1 MKKKFLGR
9 VLTMLL
15 VASMVFTLL
24 PASAV
29 AAGNWWWNADEY
41 TEEAIPTAT
50 ADNSYQYNI
59 FFLDCGRKYFS
70 VDSIKTLIDNASAAG
85 FNYIQLA
92 VGNDG
97 LRLLLDDMA
106 LTVGDNTY
114 KSDDVKAAI
123 HTGNL
128 AYNAGIVKDNNHEA
142 YNPETNELTQFEM
155 DTIIAYANTK
165 GMGVIPCVNTPGHM
179 DAILSAATSLTKTTC
194 AYNSSKTTID
204 VTNTTATAFTKA
216 LLQKYITYFKSQ
228 GCQLF
233 NMGADEYANDV
244 YKTGGMGF
252 AHLKDWGQYV
262 YYVNYINAVAT
273 MIKDAGMTPMAFNDG
288 IYYGGDTSTAIN
300 KSIVIC
306 YWSSGWSG
314 YEVRSAKNLVNDGF
328 AMINTH
334 GDYYYVLGKSDKY
347 DEFGTSY
354 ASRFN
359 RYNFIDGSTIQQ
371 PVGSMLCVWC
381 DYPGDE
387 DEATILSNTPDI
399 IKNFGSTLPKLNTT
413 PVQPDTGITI
423 KPEGGTTGTTGK
435 LDSTKNESI
444 VLDAGKVVTWSYDP
458 TLVTLKSADAASDV
472 ALADF
477 ATLSARRV
485 TVTPVA
491 GASGKATIT
500 AADENGH
507 RADFPIEVVNSSA
520 TTGETVELKV
530 GDTSDKY
537 AVKGNVTDTDM
548 KLASNFK
555 DVASYDLSYRTET
568 PVTVNTVS
576 SPVGEEVYIKDE
588 TGKKYL
594 DNTATWTPDVDE
606 AAKWRCGKTE
616 GGMFTSSYIFLELV
630 GSSPKNYLSHAG
642 SGQWKVTDST
652 YYRAHLAFDNTSEK
666 FTVTE
671 GLINPTTYT
680 LGTPVQIFHGSPTA
694 YTDITFTG
702 VGEGDTSVTIGGTPY
717 TIKVR
722 YNEEPVNVVLKQS
735 TQVPVSG
742 DLNKKE
748 LNESVATVSISTDG
762 TTMTVNGVAEGHTS
776 VIVGNTR
783 YNITVSTENLET
795 VPPLKIEYWITNG
808 RATGANSENN
818 FIEITAVEANNKEGV
833 ATVDLVEGTA
843 KKEGRDLRYWQTK
856 LLDITKENNSTSSTE
871 LQTEESGDD
880 ETLNGKA
887 FTKVRYWESKWQV
900 FTTEWVDVDRT
911 NQTVSYTI
919 KEVTKTYEG
928 EKNQLVAY
936 YMEIVDI
943 KNENDVNEL
952 RVNAADWGIKGD
964 NSSYLSYY
972 PQDGQCAVA
981 IQIVYEDNSTNPA
994 DTSAANLKSKTL
1006 LYGAWSPNRG
1016 IGTMVFTGENN
1027 YNIYKV
1033 TAETGTMTC
1042 KVSNSGTYQQPK
1054 CSTEVTSFT
1063 WDNNAKTV
1071 WGADDAEPQKMASI
1085 GNPARNPD
1093 DQSPKDH
1100 LLWNKEN
1107 DAILL
1112 RVYVVAEKNED
1123 SLTVHYLDQGD
1134 ENHEFYSYNITVNKG
1149 TYFNEEFELVKETN
1163 PKNNRLINHTVTNSS
1178 GQTQKAE
1185 INLLNVN
1192 APAKYRYAN
1201 FTCVNATRGEG
1212 GKDVYLYYTFDNSVS
1227 FIADFG
1233 LPLTIKAKDLS
1244 DAFEDGNQV
1253 TNKVVNDAPKH
1264 GTAVF
1269 DGINIVYTPGNT
1281 FPSSSGDT
1289 FTVTYTGTN
1298 PKTGEVGSASFVIY
1312 IYPASNVLYEASF
1325 LTQGSK
1331 GNGPE
1336 WTAPT
1341 ATTTRKQ
1348 QTQKVGDTTTNYHVF
1363 GRDEAYDNAYGALGA
1378 WTASGL
1384 NSKSSTG
1391 ALTTSFYG
1399 NGFDLIG
1406 NCGPKTGRVIL
1417 FVENAKTGKGKLVDV
1432 DTRYGADTFYQVPL
1446 AHVMM
1451 AEEASYNV
1459 TVYAAGLKAT
1469 NATPASYSLRGA
1481 ATYASDYAADSY
1493 DAVLNGVLAENGL
1506 TMADV
1511 EYVKVESAPAA
1522 AKTAR
1527 RATSFYALDTAADT
1541 GSVTHEAGDHVE
1553 IDGFRVYRSTDNA
1566 NNTNYPEGEK
1576 NVQYLNILDA
1586 VSSFTAFV
1594 EGSGSDVDWTVR
1606 TDYENAGGPQ
1616 NEIYLRK
1623 TDGTGSAIAFKVDP
1637 NAIVQISARAVENG
1651 KPATLVVND
1660 KTIVIATNTEMYYTY
1675 TAGANG
1681 IVTIK
1686 NTGEGMLA
1694 LGNLKIKNGTQPAAL
1709 SEEDYPMAIA
1719 LLSLNAAPE
1728 TPDTVF
1734 EPTISAKVTT
1744 TRFIRSK
1751 VVTLTVSASA
1761 DVAKL
1766 TVNGKE
1772 LRPTNGWLV
1781 SMGWSKSYN
1790 YILTETMKKSET
1802 KNYEIIGYSADG
1814 TASTP
1819 TIVTSK

>member
-423 KPEGGTTGTTGK
+423 TPEGGATGK
-435 LDSTKNESI
+435 LDSAKNESI
-444 VLDAGKVVTWSYDP
+444 VLDAGKVVTWSYNP
-458 TLVTLKSADAASDV
+458 ALVMLTSADAASDV
-472 ALADF
+472 ALDDL
-477 ATLSARRV
+477 ATLRAQRV
-485 TVTPVA
+485 TVMPVA
-491 GASGKATIT
+491 GASGTATIT
-500 AADENGH
+500 AKDDDGH
-507 RADFPIEVVNSSA
+507 SATFPIEVVNSSA
-520 TTGETVELKV
+520 TTGVPVELKV
-530 GDTSDKY
+530 GDTSKPYTVD
-537 AVKGNVTDTDM
+537 GDVTDQVDETGYN
-548 KLASNFK
+548 A
-555 DVASYDLSYRTET
+555 AIATYQATPRTET
-568 PVTVNTVS
+568 TPGGVEPLKEPAGKEFYIRDEAGTQFLNENASWVNS
-576 SPVGEEVYIKDE
+576 IDS
-588 TGKKYL
+588 
-594 DNTATWTPDVDE
+594 
-606 AAKWRCGKTE
+606 AAKWKYQRIE
-616 GGMFTSSYIFLELV
+616 GSDEFYLVQV
-630 GSSPKNYLSHAG
+630 GSSPALYIRYSNWYNDWRTTTSTSGIYARSKFSYDG
-642 SGQWKVTDST
+642 SYFSYST
-652 YYRAHLAFDNTSEK
+652 
-666 FTVTE
+666 V
-671 GLINPTTYT
+671 T
-680 LGTPVQIFHGSPTA
+680 LGTPVVKTEPTTTA
-694 YTDITFTG
+694 YTDITFYG
-702 VGEGDTSVTIGGTPY
+702 VAEGETSVTIGGTKY
-717 TIKVR
+717 TINVS
-722 YNEEPVNVVLKQS
+722 YNEQPVNVLLNQS
-735 TQVPVSG
+735 KTVEVSG
-742 DLNKKE
+742 TLNTDG
-748 LNESVATVSISTDG
+748 LDTSVAEVSVEG
-762 TTMTVNGVAEGHTS
+762 TTMTVTGKAKGETS
-776 VIVGNTR
+776 VIVGNTK
-783 YNITVSTENLET
+783 YLITVSTEDLED
-795 VPPLKIEYWITNG
+795 VNPLKIEYWITNSPVQRSEG
-808 RATGANSENN
+808 DTTNYFTVSATMGGIATQNGVEV
-818 FIEITAVEANNKEGV
+818 TADTMIPKEGYKKDGGR
-833 ATVDLVEGTA
+833 TVY
-843 KKEGRDLRYWQTK
+843 YWHCR
-856 LLDITKENNSTSSTE
+856 LLDKEATNTYGDKTQK
-871 LQTEESGDD
+871 QTDVNGDD
-880 ETLNGKA
+880 ETTSGVA
-887 FTKVRYWESKWQV
+887 FTKVRYYESHWAVYTEENKWV
-900 FTTEWVDVDRT
+900 NIED
-911 NQTVSYTI
+911 NH
-919 KEVTKTYEG
+919 
-928 EKNQLVAY
+928 QLVAY
-936 YMEIVDI
+936 YMELINI
-943 KNENDVNEL
+943 SNKNGVNEL
-952 RVNAADWGIKGD
+952 KINAADWGVKGD
-964 NSSYLSYY
+964 GSGDWGYDPEDTRCSVS
-972 PQDGQCAVA
+972 
-981 IQIVYEDNSTNPA
+981 IQVVYTGGDTNPA
-994 DTSAANLKSKTL
+994 GTDAESLRSKTL
-1006 LYGAWSPNRG
+1006 VYYLDENTERG
-1016 IGTMVFTGENN
+1016 IGTMIFTGEQD
-1027 YNIYKV
+1027 YSIYKI
-1033 TAETGTMTC
+1033 TAETGTMT
-1042 KVSNSGTYQQPK
+1042 SSESGTF
-1054 CSTEVTSFT
+1054 VTVNSFE
-1063 WDNNAKTV
+1063 WDDNALTV
-1071 WGADDAEPQKMASI
+1071 WGSDDETVVSKSVTLA
-1085 GNPARNPD
+1085 NPTSKINYK
-1093 DQSPKDH
+1093 SPYDR
-1100 LLWNKEN
+1100 LTWNKN
-1107 DAILL
+1107 AHNKNNAILL

-1134 ENHEFYSYNITVNKG
+1134 KNNEFYSYNITVNKG
-1149 TYFNEEFELVKETN
+1149 TYFNEGFALVKETN

-1201 FTCVNATRGEG
+1201 FTCVDATRDKG

-1244 DAFEDGNQV
+1244 DAFGDGSQV
-1253 TNKVVNDAPKH
+1253 TNQVVNDAPEH

-1269 DGINIVYTPGNT
+1269 DGIDIVYTPGNT
-1281 FPSSSGDT
+1281 FPSSSSGDT
-1289 FTVTYTGTN
+1289 FTVTYTGKH
-1298 PKTGEVGSASFVIY
+1298 PETGDVGSASFVIY
-1312 IYPASNVLYEASF
+1312 ILPASNVLYEASF
-1325 LTQGSK
+1325 LTQVSK
-1331 GNGPE
+1331 DNGPA

-1341 ATTTRKQ
+1341 ATTSRKQ
-1348 QTQKVGDTTTNYHVF
+1348 ETQKVGDTTTDYHVF
-1363 GRDEAYDNAYGALGA
+1363 GRDTAYDNAYGALGA

-1384 NSKSSTG
+1384 DFKSSTG

-1406 NCGPKTGRVIL
+1406 NCGPRTGRVIL
-1417 FVENAKTGKGKLVDV
+1417 FVKNAETGKGKLVDV

-1451 AEEASYNV
+1451 AEEASYSV

-1527 RATSFYALDTAADT
+1527 RATSFYALDTAAET
-1541 GSVTHEAGDHVE
+1541 GTVGPVTHEAGDHVE
-1553 IDGFRVYRSTDNA
+1553 IDGFRVYRST
-1566 NNTNYPEGEK
+1566 NNTNNANYPEGEQ

-1586 VSSFTAFV
+1586 VKNFTAFV
-1594 EGSGSDVDWTVR
+1594 EGSGSDTGWTVR

-1637 NAIVQISARAVENG
+1637 NAIVQISARAVEN
-1651 KPATLVVND
+1651 KKAAKLYVNGVETEI
-1660 KTIVIATNTEMYYTY
+1660 KTNTEMYYTY

-1694 LGNLKIKNGTQPAAL
+1694 LGNLKIKNGAQPAAL
-1709 SEEDYPMAIA
+1709 SEEDYPAAIA

-1766 TVNGKE
+1766 TVNDTE

-1790 YILTETMKKSET
+1790 YILTETVKKSET
-1802 KNYEIIGYSADG
+1802 KTYEIIGYSADG